1 MLNKIEEYCDKKKMN
16 FSARTYT
23 NYTEFEFNT
32 YTNEDIQAFK
42 DIIED
47 KGVVKEEYECVGTDD
62 IKRSLKIYLT
72 KEAE

>member
-42 DIIED
+42 DMIED
-47 KGVVKEEYECVGTDD
+47 KGVVKEEYERVGTDD

-72 KEAE
+72 KEA